1 MKNTNFKQQLFEQF
15 ARIGKAL
22 SNGNRLEMLEF
33 LAQGERS
40 VESLAKVANLSVA
53 NASQH
58 LQLLRQSGLVSS
70 RKDGQKVFYSVS
82 DDSVMELLD
91 LLRKT
96 AQNNLAEVNMI
107 INTYLQTKDGLE
119 PVHAEE
125 VFKRAEAGL
134 VTVIDVRP
142 PEEFNSG
149 HIPGAI
155 NIPLKDLESELGHL
169 PKDGEFVA
177 YCRGP
182 YCVLAFDVVEKM
194 RKEGFE
200 VKRLEFGYP
209 EWKRAGL
216 PTVVES

>member
-1 MKNTNFKQQLFEQF
+1 MKNVNFKPQLYEQF

-22 SNGNRLEMLEF
+22 GNGNRLEMLEF

-40 VESLAKVANLSVA
+40 VESLANVANLSVA

-58 LQLLRQSGLVSS
+58 LQLLRQSGLVKS
-70 RKDGQKVFYSVS
+70 RKDAQRVYYSIS

-91 LLRKT
+91 LVRKT
-96 AQNNLAEVNMI
+96 AQKNLAEVDMI

-119 PVHAEE
+119 PVQAEE
-125 VFKRAEAGL
+125 VLKRAKAGL
-134 VTVIDVRP
+134 ITVIDVRP
-142 PEEFNSG
+142 PEEFNAG

-155 NIPLKDLESELGHL
+155 NVPLTDLDNYMDQL

-182 YCVLAFDVVEKM
+182 YCVLAFDLVEKL
-194 RKEGFE
+194 RNEGFKA
-200 VKRLEFGYP
+200 KRLEYGFP

-216 PTVVES
+216 PTAVDS